1 MMLLADSA
9 PLRGLLTGEQ
19 SPTTSTDVA
28 WVLCYLL
35 TAYGLAFYHIVR
47 DARRREA
54 ESDDPH
60 PPKE

>member
-1 MMLLADSA
+1 MLLADSA

-28 WVLCYLL
+28 WVLGYLL
-35 TAYGLAFYHIVR
+35 TVYGLAFCYIVR
-47 DARRREA
+47 DARRREK
-54 ESDDPH
+54 ESNNPH